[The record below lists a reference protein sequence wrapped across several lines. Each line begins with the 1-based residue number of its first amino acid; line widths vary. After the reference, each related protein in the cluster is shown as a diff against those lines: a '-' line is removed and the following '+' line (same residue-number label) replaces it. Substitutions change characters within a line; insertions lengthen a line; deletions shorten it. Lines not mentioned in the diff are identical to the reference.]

1 MNSVHKIKIEN
12 TVSCKKMKNPHS
24 QIDMRI
30 GVVVNASKRSDRV
43 SMKEK
48 KSTLKNRKIKMRT
61 QIFTKPSPTRK

>member
-1 MNSVHKIKIEN
+1 MKKIEN